1 MTPAE
6 EAIILMED
14 GLNCSQ
20 AVLISFG
27 RMVGLDRETATGI
40 GSAFGGGMGCTGLT
54 CGAVT
59 GSLMVIGLHCDK
71 VAGPA
76 GGNKLAYALTREFI
90 RRFAAREGSIECAKL
105 MGVADR
111 AEGKKIHL
119 DGAKFREICPKLVHR
134 AAEILDAMLV
144 ENSQ

>member
-1 MTPAE
+1 MTPWE
-6 EAIILMED
+6 EATMLMED

-20 AVLISFG
+20 AVLIAFG
-27 RMVGLDRETATGI
+27 RRVGLDRETATGI

-90 RRFAAREGSIECAKL
+90 RRFAARAGSFECREL
-105 MGVADR
+105 MGAADR
-111 AEGKKIHL
+111 PDGERIHL
-119 DGAKFREICPKLVHR
+119 DGAKFREICPKLVHS
-134 AAEILDAMLV
+134 AAKILDAILV